1 MNTGVHGFCDFNIPS
16 QCSNTTTLR
25 EVVSRAIKR
34 KNLCFYHTSHFSS
47 RFMLFNSLSVGY
59 ATIAINTT
67 IEEDFLVH
75 TKKKKGN
82 KKNEQAEEK
91 KDIPLPPKLNFS
103 EEDLNSVK
111 VMIVYTLF
119 DETFIY
125 LLIIL
130 K

>member
-1 MNTGVHGFCDFNIPS
+1 
-16 QCSNTTTLR
+16 
-25 EVVSRAIKR
+25 
-34 KNLCFYHTSHFSS
+34 
-47 RFMLFNSLSVGY
+47 MLFNSLSVGY